1 MACDRYGQILE
12 ETFRGAPASPE
23 REAHVRACAAC
34 ARRLASD
41 EQLLTGITSSL
52 ERAMGTPPSADF
64 LPRVRGRMAEERTR
78 AVTDRPRWLF
88 GAAASVPIA
97 LALVTVAFVSLRAPT
112 VHDSGPASRTRRP
125 AHSAEPPRIAG
136 VARSATPRSVSA
148 AGRSLATRRRR
159 ERGRPAVGGQVFV
172 EPGQP
177 EALARLARGLGSA
190 PALAFAVGALNATVP
205 LPELRAADLP
215 RLEMK
220 PLVLKAPE
228 WEGLT
233 WKVGGTASDGNEG
246 SDS

>member
-1 MACDRYGQILE
+1 MACDRYGQTLE

-23 REAHVRACAAC
+23 RAAHVRSCAAC

-41 EQLLTGITSSL
+41 ERLLNGITSSL

-64 LPRVRGRMAEERTR
+64 LARVRDRMAEERTR

-88 GAAASVPIA
+88 DPAASVPIV
-97 LALVTVAFVSLRAPT
+97 LAVVTVAFVSLRATT
-112 VHDSGPASRTRRP
+112 VHDSNPASRTRRP
-125 AHSAEPPRIAG
+125 AHSAEPTRIAG

-148 AGRSLATRRRR
+148 AGGSRATLRLR
-159 ERGRPAVGGQVFV
+159 ERGRPADGGQVIV

-177 EALARLARGLGSA
+177 EALARLAQGLGSA
-190 PALAFAVGALNATVP
+190 PALAFAVGTLNANVP

-233 WKVGGTASDGNEG
+233 WKAGGTASDRGEG